1 MAPMQCYTN
10 APLRKLFHLLSPSS
24 TKWTE
29 MEKVDDIYPKTKSIE
44 YLDDALEKRLG
55 SPQTYDEASSLVLQ
69 LGSNDPNRLKE
80 CVQHTALVGY
90 DFKEINLNCG
100 CPAIDSGGA
109 TTYGASLMKEPH
121 LTGKLVESVRSGLN
135 AVDILD
141 DTKVSVKC
149 RIGVFDDAENMRP
162 LDTTDYD
169 YLKNYI
175 SIINDAGA
183 DHIILHA
190 RPAILS
196 GLSPVKNRI
205 IPQLDYEFVENIAS
219 EFEGKVRITLNGGIT
234 SLSQLRSLQTKP
246 SSISSH
252 MAGRWCLRR
261 PLDMIGVEGLLQGKK
276 LHSKRVEDAIK
287 EYIDYAVRFAS
298 LPSQKQRFTTADLCL
313 PLFLV
318 VEQLRDDYDYEY
330 DEEHDS
336 NLLSDSAIE
345 IEQPLLNF
353 EEIESLYDILQD
365 GVLQME
371 SFSNSKEKK
380 SNSDDINFKRLS
392 TSFKGLVGT
401 KVANKWKRNRA
412 EL

>member
-1 MAPMQCYTN
+1 
-10 APLRKLFHLLSPSS
+10 
-24 TKWTE
+24 
-29 MEKVDDIYPKTKSIE
+29 
-44 YLDDALEKRLG
+44 
-55 SPQTYDEASSLVLQ
+55 
-69 LGSNDPNRLKE
+69 
-80 CVQHTALVGY
+80 
-90 DFKEINLNCG
+90 
-100 CPAIDSGGA
+100 
-109 TTYGASLMKEPH
+109 
-121 LTGKLVESVRSGLN
+121 
-135 AVDILD
+135 
-141 DTKVSVKC
+141 
-149 RIGVFDDAENMRP
+149 
-162 LDTTDYD
+162 
-169 YLKNYI
+169 
-175 SIINDAGA
+175 
-183 DHIILHA
+183 
-190 RPAILS
+190 
-196 GLSPVKNRI
+196 
-205 IPQLDYEFVENIAS
+205 
-219 EFEGKVRITLNGGIT
+219 
-234 SLSQLRSLQTKP
+234 
-246 SSISSH
+246 
-252 MAGRWCLRR
+252 
-261 PLDMIGVEGLLQGKK
+261 MIGVEGLLQGKK

>member
-1 MAPMQCYTN
+1 
-10 APLRKLFHLLSPSS
+10 
-24 TKWTE
+24 
-29 MEKVDDIYPKTKSIE
+29 MEKVDDIYPKTKSME

-109 TTYGASLMKEPH
+109 TTYGASLMKEPR

-141 DTKVSVKC
+141 DTTVSVKC

-183 DHIILHA
+183 DHVILHA

-330 DEEHDS
+330 DEGHDS

-353 EEIESLYDILQD
+353 EEIESVYDILQD

-371 SFSNSKEKK
+371 SFSNSKKKK